1 MRNIMSNNE
10 AETLT
15 PKGEALVKHCPICG
29 VEFDD
34 GVAYTNRWLLCG
46 SCDTEFMVKVREKSQ
61 G

>member
-1 MRNIMSNNE
+1 MSSDDP
-10 AETLT
+10 ETIQ

-34 GVAYTNRWLLCG
+34 GIAMTNRWLLCG
-46 SCDTEFMVKVREKSQ
+46 SCETKFQVKVESQ